1 MTILYSSN
9 YSKKLEDLSNH
20 FRTIVF
26 RIRIQKLNLKIRHAS
41 FLIRFGF
48 KISQHTFSKN
58 DVLIESLLQM
68 LLDEKVLKRNY
79 NLTAL

>member
-1 MTILYSSN
+1 MAILYLSN
-9 YSKKLEDLSNH
+9 YSKNLEDLSTH
-20 FRTIVF
+20 FRTIVL

-48 KISQHTFSKN
+48 KIFQHKFSKN
-58 DVLIESLLQM
+58 DVQIESLLQM

-79 NLTAL
+79 SLTAL